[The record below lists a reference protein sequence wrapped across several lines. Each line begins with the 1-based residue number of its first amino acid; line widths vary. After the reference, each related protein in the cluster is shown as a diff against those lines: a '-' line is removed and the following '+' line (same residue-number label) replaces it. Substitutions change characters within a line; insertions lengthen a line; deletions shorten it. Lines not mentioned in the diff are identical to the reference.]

1 MKLEENLIIC
11 RKLRGHFNGNKTG
24 ITGIRVIVEKSEHPL
39 IQQGIQ
45 LRLFDERK
53 GVRSSVRWISEG
65 ALLVASLTYEPQEP
79 LWDAKALYAVRH
91 YQILMKSAGGSTEN
105 LLSEFNKWQL
115 SKINQLKDMG
125 K

>member
-1 MKLEENLIIC
+1 MKLKENLIIC

-53 GVRSSVRWISEG
+53 GVRSSVRWISES
-65 ALLVASLTYEPQEP
+65 ALLAVALTYEPQEP
-79 LWDAKALYAVRH
+79 LRDAKALYALRH
-91 YQILMKSAGGSTEN
+91 YQILMKSEGGTLES
-105 LLSEFNKWQL
+105 LLTQFNKWQL
-115 SKINQLKDMG
+115 DRINQLTNRG
-125 K
+125 

>member
-1 MKLEENLIIC
+1 MELDENLIIC

-65 ALLVASLTYEPQEP
+65 ALLAVSLAYELQEP
-79 LWDAKALYAVRH
+79 LRDSKALYAARH
-91 YQILMKSAGGSTEN
+91 YQILMKSAGGSPES
-105 LLSEFNKWQL
+105 LLTEFNKWQL
-115 SKINQLKDMG
+115 GKINQLTKQG
-125 K
+125 

>member
-53 GVRSSVRWISEG
+53 GVRSSVRWISES
-65 ALLVASLTYEPQEP
+65 ALLAVALAYEPQEP
-79 LWDAKALYAVRH
+79 LRDAKALYALRH
-91 YQILMKSAGGSTEN
+91 YQILMKSEGGTPES
-105 LLSEFNKWQL
+105 LLTQFNKWQL
-115 SKINQLKDMG
+115 DRINQLTNRG
-125 K
+125 